1 SRDILQLPAPF
12 LQTLT
17 MDISQLI
24 ESIDSV
30 TASGN
35 LETVDPQQRAELY
48 EACNRLKSQCESP
61 VDKTLKLL
69 YTCHQAIAVRLAVD
83 LKLFDAIAKRTSE
96 CEDGKVRVGQLS
108 EDVKADPK
116 LVQRIMKSLVPL
128 DILKQHTSDTF
139 STTRFT
145 EAYVSSS
152 WMSGAVIFFTHLFL
166 FVARLPEYFK
176 EKGWKNPDD
185 IEDSPFNF
193 VLGSK
198 RGYFD
203 YMSSNPYYDNAFHA
217 VMASP
222 YRRDEKSWMDFY
234 PVEEKL
240 RVQSASDV
248 VLVDVGGGR
257 GKDLQIF
264 RERFPDLKGRL
275 VLQDLSHVAEAA
287 DTSSQIETQAHNFF
301 DEQPVKGAKAYYL
314 RTVLHDWPDKQAVEI
329 LSRLR
334 EAMGPDS
341 LVLIHEKAMPETN
354 IPWMAAIGDM
364 TMMTAFSARERTKNE
379 WETLLN
385 LAKLKLTGFWKP
397 DGTSDQQQVIIEG
410 RVHSCENC

>member
-1 SRDILQLPAPF
+1 
-12 LQTLT
+12 
-17 MDISQLI
+17 M
-24 ESIDSV
+24 
-30 TASGN
+30 N
-35 LETVDPQQRAELY
+35 L
-48 EACNRLKSQCESP
+48 K
-61 VDKTLKLL
+61 
-69 YTCHQAIAVRLAVD
+69 CHQAIAVRLAVD
-83 LKLFDAIAKRTSE
+83 LKLFDAIAKRSSE
-96 CEDGKVRVGQLS
+96 SEDGKVRVSQLS
-108 EDVKADPK
+108 EDVKGDPK
-116 LVQRIMKSLVPL
+116 LVGRIMKSLVPL

-152 WMSGAVIFFTHLFL
+152 WMSSAVIFFTHLFL
-166 FVARLPEYFK
+166 FVAKLPEYFE

-185 IEDSPFNF
+185 IQDSPFNF
-193 VLGSK
+193 ALGSK

-203 YMSSNPYYDNAFHA
+203 YMSSKPYYQNAFDT

-222 YRRDEKSWMDFY
+222 YRRDEKSWMDFF

-240 RVQSASDV
+240 RVQNASDV
-248 VLVDVGGGR
+248 LLVDVGGGR

-264 RERFPDLKGRL
+264 RDRFPDLQGRL
-275 VLQDLSHVAEAA
+275 VLQDLSHVAGTA
-287 DTSSQIETQAHNFF
+287 DIPSEIETQAHNFF

-314 RTVLHDWPDKQAVEI
+314 RTVLHDWPDKEAVEI

-334 EAMGPDS
+334 EAMSPGS

-379 WETLLN
+379 WEDLLN
-385 LAKLKLTGFWKP
+385 RAQLKLTGFWKP
-397 DGTSDQQQVIIEG
+397 EGTSAQQQVIIEG
-410 RVHSCENC
+410 SINLCENC